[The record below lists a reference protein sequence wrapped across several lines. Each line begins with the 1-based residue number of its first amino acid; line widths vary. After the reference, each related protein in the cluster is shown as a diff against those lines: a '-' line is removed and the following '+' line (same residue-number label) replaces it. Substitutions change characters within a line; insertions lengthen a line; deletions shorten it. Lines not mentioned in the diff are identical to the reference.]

1 MKPETIAAKV
11 TLAALAAGIFAPLP
25 PVSLRANALDNA
37 TPSTSETASDSAE
50 VQLARYLSDRG
61 VQMFGAFW
69 CPHCQHQ
76 RDRFGEEAFQEID
89 YIECDPQGENS
100 RPQLCRDEQIQGYP
114 TWKING
120 QLYPGDRSL
129 EELADLSGYPGSRN
143 FTTDN
148 EP

>member
-1 MKPETIAAKV
+1 MKPTTMVWTLLALLTATLTAPGSTAGIDTHV
-11 TLAALAAGIFAPLP
+11 IQPTSLAA
-25 PVSLRANALDNA
+25 
-37 TPSTSETASDSAE
+37 ETASESAE
-50 VQLARYLSDRG
+50 VQLARYLRDTG

-76 RDRFGEEAFQEID
+76 RARFGKDAFAEID
-89 YIECDPQGENS
+89 YIECDPQGENP

-129 EELADLSGYPGSRN
+129 DELADLSGYRGPRN